1 MENNPHARQNGE
13 TTAQW
18 LERLVNL
25 NAPQHVIDA
34 VRQILAQETHGK
46 FLLYFRKNFALFLQ
60 VRLLVNV
67 MKVFRSLF
75 LFIYLMTF

>member
-1 MENNPHARQNGE
+1 MC
-13 TTAQW
+13 
-18 LERLVNL
+18 
-25 NAPQHVIDA
+25 
-34 VRQILAQETHGK
+34 K

-75 LFIYLMTF
+75 LLLTHIDEEEAFIKKVASVVMKGSFQYFILSSKF